1 MNATAEQVT
10 QQAEQLT
17 AKMDDLKKQVRGG
30 KGAAAA
36 YGRAGGLCLH
46 LETEQDVC

>member
-17 AKMDDLKKQVRGG
+17 AQMDDLKKQVRGG
-30 KGAAAA
+30 CCG
-36 YGRAGGLCLH
+36 GWWLRAVGM
-46 LETEQDVC
+46 